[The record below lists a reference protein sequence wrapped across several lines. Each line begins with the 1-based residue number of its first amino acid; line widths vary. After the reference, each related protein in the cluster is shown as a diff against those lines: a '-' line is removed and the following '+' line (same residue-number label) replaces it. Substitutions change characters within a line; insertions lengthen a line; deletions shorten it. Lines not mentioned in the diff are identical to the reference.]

1 MFIEWCYIC
10 EDLAMVQYKHIL
22 VMGCCKVEQCYN
34 NGKFES
40 LDSFMYYL

>member
-10 EDLAMVQYKHIL
+10 EDLAMVQYKHM

-40 LDSFMYYL
+40 LDSFMYFL